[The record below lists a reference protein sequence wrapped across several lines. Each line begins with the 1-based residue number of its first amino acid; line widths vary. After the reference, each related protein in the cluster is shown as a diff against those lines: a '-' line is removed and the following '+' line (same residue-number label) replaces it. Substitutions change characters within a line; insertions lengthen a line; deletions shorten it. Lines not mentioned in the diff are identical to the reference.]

1 MSSDNKRIERD
12 IFGDDDEDEDE
23 LTQSRDHDYND
34 RASQDDARDGHS
46 AAEKDAN
53 QIGEEQEEQDEE
65 EEDIQLPSFKKR
77 NADGESPAP
86 EMKKKKP
93 VKKPKPAGDGARD
106 GEVGEELPL
115 DPRQQA
121 LLQLEK
127 DFELALKSGKSTTR
141 RRRKDEE
148 DIDSELDEGAQRFV
162 AKMREAAFSDIDSK
176 LKNQSA
182 LAKVRMLESV
192 KRQLNKYAVLMM
204 DYAEQNAAHSSPTPT
219 NAGITQCLFHDH
231 RSHVHNTFLDNGIL
245 EAMKVWLEPLQD
257 ASLPSLDIIQ
267 DFMDILDVLPIQTD
281 HLVNS
286 GVGRVVFFYTKVDES
301 RITPSIKRKAESL
314 VDKWSRPIIK
324 LSQDYRDK
332 KINYADEDPVASS
345 SQRRRQ
351 ATSSSSGALDAPEPK
366 RMGVRVPQ
374 IDRGSYALM
383 PESSVVYDKSRGG
396 KSDKYKK
403 LKSHMAKMKQVK
415 RT

>member
-1 MSSDNKRIERD
+1 MSLDKKRIERD
-12 IFGDDDEDEDE
+12 IFGDDDDDEDE
-23 LTQSRDHDYND
+23 LNYTD
-34 RASQDDARDGHS
+34 RASPKETGDHDTAEDNAGAADEDQDD
-46 AAEKDAN
+46 
-53 QIGEEQEEQDEE
+53 DEE
-65 EEDIQLPSFKKR
+65 AIQLPSFKKR
-77 NADGESPAP
+77 NADGDSPTP
-86 EMKKKKP
+86 EVKKKKIT
-93 VKKPKPAGDGARD
+93 KKPKPVAEGVEGDS
-106 GEVGEELPL
+106 ELLPL

-127 DFELALKSGKSTTR
+127 DFELAMKSGKSTTR

-148 DIDSELDEGAQRFV
+148 DIDTELDEGAQRFV
-162 AKMREAAFSDIDSK
+162 AKMREAAFADIDAK
-176 LKNQSA
+176 TKNMSA

-192 KRQLNKYAVLMM
+192 KTQLNK
-204 DYAEQNAAHSSPTPT
+204 
-219 NAGITQCLFHDH
+219 
-231 RSHVHNTFLDNGIL
+231 SHVHNTFLDNGIL
-245 EAMKVWLEPLQD
+245 EAMREWLEPLRD
-257 ASLPSLDIIQ
+257 GSLPSLDIIQ
-267 DFMDILDVLPIQTD
+267 DFMDILDILPIQTD

-301 RITPSIKRKAESL
+301 RITPTIKRKAESL

-332 KINYADEDPVASS
+332 KISYADEDPAASS
-345 SQRRRQ
+345 SQRRRP
-351 ATSSSSGALDAPEPK
+351 TESSAGGADAPDPK
-366 RMGVRVPQ
+366 RLGVRVPQ

-383 PESSVVYDKSRGG
+383 PESSIVYDKSRGG

>member
-1 MSSDNKRIERD
+1 MSLDKKRIERD
-12 IFGDDDEDEDE
+12 IFGDDDEDDE
-23 LTQSRDHDYND
+23 ELSYND
-34 RASQDDARDGHS
+34 RASPKETGDHDTAGDNSGAADADADAEQDD
-46 AAEKDAN
+46 
-53 QIGEEQEEQDEE
+53 DEE
-65 EEDIQLPSFKKR
+65 AIQLPSFKKR
-77 NADGESPAP
+77 NADGDSPAP
-86 EMKKKKP
+86 EIKKKKIT
-93 VKKPKPAGDGARD
+93 KKPKPAADSAEGDS
-106 GEVGEELPL
+106 ELLPL

-127 DFELALKSGKSTTR
+127 DFELAMKSGKSTTR

-148 DIDSELDEGAQRFV
+148 DIDTELDEGAQRFV
-162 AKMREAAFSDIDSK
+162 AKMREAAFADIDAK
-176 LKNQSA
+176 TKNMSA

-192 KRQLNKYAVLMM
+192 KTQLN
-204 DYAEQNAAHSSPTPT
+204 N
-219 NAGITQCLFHDH
+219 
-231 RSHVHNTFLDNGIL
+231 
-245 EAMKVWLEPLQD
+245 
-257 ASLPSLDIIQ
+257 LDIIQ
-267 DFMDILDVLPIQTD
+267 DFMGILDILPIQTD

-301 RITPSIKRKAESL
+301 RITPTIKRKAESL

-332 KINYADEDPVASS
+332 KISYADEDPTASS
-345 SQRRRQ
+345 SQRRRPT
-351 ATSSSSGALDAPEPK
+351 ASSAGGADAPDPK
-366 RMGVRVPQ
+366 RLGVRVPQ

-383 PESSVVYDKSRGG
+383 PESSIVYDKSRGG

>member
-1 MSSDNKRIERD
+1 MSLDKKRIERD
-12 IFGDDDEDEDE
+12 IFGDDDEDDDD
-23 LTQSRDHDYND
+23 LNYND
-34 RASQDDARDGHS
+34 RASPKETGDHDAPEDSTGAADAEQDD
-46 AAEKDAN
+46 
-53 QIGEEQEEQDEE
+53 DEE
-65 EEDIQLPSFKKR
+65 AIQLPSFKKR
-77 NADGESPAP
+77 NADGDSPTP
-86 EMKKKKP
+86 EVKKKKIA
-93 VKKPKPAGDGARD
+93 KKPRPAADSAEGDG
-106 GEVGEELPL
+106 ELLPL

-127 DFELALKSGKSTTR
+127 DFELAMKSGKSTSR

-148 DIDSELDEGAQRFV
+148 DIDTELDEGAQRFV
-162 AKMREAAFSDIDSK
+162 AKMREAALADIDAKSK
-176 LKNQSA
+176 NTSA

-192 KRQLNKYAVLMM
+192 KTQLN
-204 DYAEQNAAHSSPTPT
+204 N
-219 NAGITQCLFHDH
+219 
-231 RSHVHNTFLDNGIL
+231 
-245 EAMKVWLEPLQD
+245 
-257 ASLPSLDIIQ
+257 LDIIQ

-301 RITPSIKRKAESL
+301 RITPTIKRKAESL

-332 KINYADEDPVASS
+332 KISYADEDPTASS
-345 SQRRRQ
+345 SQRRRP
-351 ATSSSSGALDAPEPK
+351 TGSSAGGADAPDPK
-366 RMGVRVPQ
+366 RLGVRVPQ

-383 PESSVVYDKSRGG
+383 PESSIVYDKSRGG

>member
-1 MSSDNKRIERD
+1 MSLDKKRIERD
-12 IFGDDDEDEDE
+12 IFGDDDEDDE
-23 LTQSRDHDYND
+23 ELSYND
-34 RASQDDARDGHS
+34 RASPKETEDHDTAGGNSGDADADADAEQDD
-46 AAEKDAN
+46 
-53 QIGEEQEEQDEE
+53 DEA
-65 EEDIQLPSFKKR
+65 IQLPSFKKR
-77 NADGESPAP
+77 NADGDSPAP
-86 EMKKKKP
+86 EIKKKKIT
-93 VKKPKPAGDGARD
+93 KKPKPAADSVEGDG
-106 GEVGEELPL
+106 ELLPL

-127 DFELALKSGKSTTR
+127 DFELAMKSGKSTTR

-148 DIDSELDEGAQRFV
+148 DIDTELDEGAQRFV
-162 AKMREAAFSDIDSK
+162 AKMREAAFADIDAK
-176 LKNQSA
+176 TKNMSA

-192 KRQLNKYAVLMM
+192 KTQLNK
-204 DYAEQNAAHSSPTPT
+204 
-219 NAGITQCLFHDH
+219 
-231 RSHVHNTFLDNGIL
+231 SHVHNTFLDNGIL
-245 EAMKVWLEPLQD
+245 EAMREWLEPLRD
-257 ASLPSLDIIQ
+257 GSLPSLDIIQ
-267 DFMDILDVLPIQTD
+267 DFMDILDILPIQTD

-301 RITPSIKRKAESL
+301 RITPTIKRKAESL

-332 KINYADEDPVASS
+332 KISYADEDPTASS
-345 SQRRRQ
+345 SQRRRPT
-351 ATSSSSGALDAPEPK
+351 ASSAGGADAPDPK
-366 RMGVRVPQ
+366 RLGVRVPQ

-383 PESSVVYDKSRGG
+383 PESSIVYDKSRGG